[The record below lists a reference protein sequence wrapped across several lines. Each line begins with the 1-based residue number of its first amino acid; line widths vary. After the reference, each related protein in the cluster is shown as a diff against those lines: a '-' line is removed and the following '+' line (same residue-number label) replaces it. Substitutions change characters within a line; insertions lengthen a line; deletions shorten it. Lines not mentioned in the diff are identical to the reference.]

1 MRSFLCVYIFSTKSI
16 SKNISGM
23 LIHERKCE
31 ISAIPDAV
39 VVSLPYA
46 AGITTVVSPSG
57 IATEQTAQM
66 KMVFDTG
73 SR

>member
-1 MRSFLCVYIFSTKSI
+1 MRDFLYVYILSTKSI

-23 LIHERKCE
+23 LMQDRKCE
-31 ISAIPDAV
+31 IRAMPDAV

-57 IATEQTAQM
+57 IATEQTAQI
-66 KMVFDTG
+66 KMVFDMG